1 MNKGP
6 DDNELLR
13 AGRLPDDPTEGT
25 GPAPEPA
32 REETPE
38 ERDAREKREAA
49 AKAEALLDAEA
60 AKQLRPGT
68 VILAGLPQRWDNPIP
83 CVSTG
88 IAQLDRLLNGG
99 LRGGDMLAFAGAAK
113 AGKSTFM
120 GQVGFDFA
128 RGPDVPTIEHPRG
141 VLVYVSVEMPDYEI
155 VSRWITREAFKLTL
169 ERRTPWMDYG
179 AVLYGRAWRG
189 EVTNEPMRNEAI
201 RRTLIDAMRNVESV
215 VGPQAAPHVYVQ
227 RAPIGTT
234 PWDIRRCVRAARAA
248 HPKGTPVLLIVDP
261 MQRLLAG
268 GTDLLSA
275 RALERIN
282 AEESARVGLV
292 AAQLRAIAEED
303 DVAVLL
309 GSDTTKENV
318 RTSSGSSTGMRGSY
332 EINHWATGIFMLH
345 ADEDPAEL
353 ADKIVE
359 GRIVPKTG
367 KDALARRLEDSVPIW
382 FTRETA
388 VQQLGRCYAF
398 IDCSGVR
405 NAKKN
410 HVCMGYVTGAM
421 AFVEGDGVQP

>member
-1 MNKGP
+1 MSKDL
-6 DDNELLR
+6 DDNDLLR
-13 AGRLPDDPTEGT
+13 AGQLPDDPAEGT
-25 GPAPEPA
+25 GPAPVPA
-32 REETPE
+32 REETSE
-38 ERDAREKREAA
+38 ERSAREKREAA

-60 AKQLRPGT
+60 AKRLRPGT
-68 VILAGLPQRWDNPIP
+68 VILAGLPHRWENPVP

-88 IAQLDRLLNGG
+88 IAQFDRLLNGG

-128 RGPDVPTIEHPRG
+128 RGPEVPTEQPRG
-141 VLVYVSVEMPDYEI
+141 VLVYVSVEMPDFEI
-155 VSRWITREAFKLTL
+155 MSRWITREAFKLTL

-189 EVTNEPMRNEAI
+189 EVTRDPMRNEAI
-201 RRTLIDAMRNVESV
+201 RRTLVDAMRNVESV
-215 VGPQAAPHVYVQ
+215 VGPAEAPHVYVQ

-234 PWDIRRCVRAARAA
+234 PWDIRRYVRAARAA
-248 HPKGTPVLLIVDP
+248 HPKGTPMLLIVDP

-268 GTDLLSA
+268 ATDLLSP

-292 AAQLRAIAEED
+292 AAQLRSIAEDD
-303 DVAVLL
+303 DVAILL

-332 EINHWATGIFMLH
+332 EINHWTTGNFMLH
-345 ADEDPAEL
+345 ADDDASEL
-353 ADKIVE
+353 ADRIVE
-359 GRIVPKTG
+359 GRIVPKAG
-367 KDALARRLEDSVPIW
+367 KDDLERRLEECVPEW
-382 FTRETA
+382 FTRETSVA
-388 VQQLGRCYAF
+388 ELGKCYAF
-398 IDCSGVR
+398 VDCSGVR

-421 AFVEGDGVQP
+421 AFVEGDGEPL

>member
-1 MNKGP
+1 MSKER
-6 DDNELLR
+6 DDNDLLR
-13 AGRLPDDPTEGT
+13 AGQLPDDPAEGT
-25 GPAPEPA
+25 GPAPA
-32 REETPE
+32 RAETPE
-38 ERDAREKREAA
+38 ERDAREQREAA

-60 AKQLRPGT
+60 AKRLRPGT
-68 VILAGLPQRWDNPIP
+68 VILAGLPHRWENPVP

-88 IAQLDRLLNGG
+88 VAQLDRLLNGG

-113 AGKSTFM
+113 AGKSTLM

-128 RGPDVPTIEHPRG
+128 RGPEVLTEQPRG
-141 VLVYVSVEMPDYEI
+141 VLVYVSVEMPDHEI
-155 VSRWITREAFKLTL
+155 MSRWITREAFKLTL

-189 EVTNEPMRNEAI
+189 EVTCDPMRNEAI
-201 RRTLIDAMRNVESV
+201 RRTLVDAMRNVESV
-215 VGPQAAPHVYVQ
+215 VGPPEAPHAYVQ

-234 PWDIRRCVRAARAA
+234 PWDIRRYVRAARAG

-268 GTDLLSA
+268 ATDLLSA

-292 AAQLRAIAEED
+292 AAQLRSIAEGD
-303 DVAVLL
+303 DVAILL

-332 EINHWATGIFMLH
+332 EINHWTTGNFMLH
-345 ADEDPAEL
+345 ADEDAGEL
-353 ADKIVE
+353 ADRIVE
-359 GRIVPKTG
+359 GRIVPKAG
-367 KDALARRLEDSVPIW
+367 KEALERRLEECVPEW
-382 FTRETA
+382 FTRETSVA
-388 VQQLGRCYAF
+388 ELGRRYAF
-398 IDCSGVR
+398 VDCSGVR

-421 AFVEGDGVQP
+421 AFVEGDGGL

>member
-1 MNKGP
+1 VSKDL
-6 DDNELLR
+6 DDNDRLR
-13 AGRLPDDPTEGT
+13 AGQLPDDPAEGT
-25 GPAPEPA
+25 GPAPAPP
-32 REETPE
+32 REETAD

-60 AKQLRPGT
+60 AKRLRPGT
-68 VILAGLPQRWDNPIP
+68 LILAGLPQRWENPAP

-88 IAQLDRLLNGG
+88 IAQFDRLLNGG

-128 RGPDVPTIEHPRG
+128 KGPEVPGDQLRGL
-141 VLVYVSVEMPDYEI
+141 LVYVSVEMPDYEI
-155 VSRWITREAFKLTL
+155 MSRWITREAFKLTL

-189 EVTNEPMRNEAI
+189 EVTRDPTRNEAI
-201 RRTLIDAMRNVESV
+201 RRTLVDAMRRVDSV
-215 VGPQAAPHVYVQ
+215 VGPPEAPHVYVQ
-227 RAPIGTT
+227 RAPMGTT
-234 PWDIRRCVRAARAA
+234 PWDIRRYMRAARAG
-248 HPKGTPVLLIVDP
+248 HPDGTPVLLIVDP

-268 GTDLLSA
+268 TSDLLSA

-282 AEESARVGLV
+282 AEESARVALV
-292 AAQLRAIAEED
+292 AAQLRTIAED
-303 DVAVLL
+303 DNVAVLL

-332 EINHWATGIFMLH
+332 EINHWTTGNFMLH
-345 ADEDPAEL
+345 GDEDASEL
-353 ADKIVE
+353 ADRIVD
-359 GRIVPKTG
+359 GRIVPKSQ
-367 KDALARRLEDSVPIW
+367 KEELERRLLDCVPDW

-388 VQQLGRCYAF
+388 VAELGRCYAF
-398 IDCSGVR
+398 VDCSGVR

-421 AFVEGDGVQP
+421 AFIEGDGLQL